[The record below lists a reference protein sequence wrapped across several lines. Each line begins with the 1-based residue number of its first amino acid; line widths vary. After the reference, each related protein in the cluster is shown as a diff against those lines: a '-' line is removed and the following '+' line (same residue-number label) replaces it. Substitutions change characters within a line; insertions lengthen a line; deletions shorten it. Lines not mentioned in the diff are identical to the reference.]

1 MRGFDAGVSRH
12 SGLCARPQSTAA
24 AEAGIRGLKF
34 LSGVADTLIV
44 AQGSRHRTKKWVTSE
59 GGVHVGQVDT
69 HAGSTVS
76 MQSIEQEIR
85 QFITDNFLFGEEAD
99 LANDDSLL
107 DHGIIDSTGVLEL
120 VAFLEDKYEIQIPDR
135 ELVPTNLDT
144 VNRMVQFVNRK
155 VRA

>member
-1 MRGFDAGVSRH
+1 M
-12 SGLCARPQSTAA
+12 
-24 AEAGIRGLKF
+24 LK
-34 LSGVADTLIV
+34 AWD
-44 AQGSRHRTKKWVTSE
+44 KKLVTSE
-59 GGVHVGQVDT
+59 GGANVGKVET
-69 HAGSTVS
+69 HEGSTVS

-155 VRA
+155 VCA